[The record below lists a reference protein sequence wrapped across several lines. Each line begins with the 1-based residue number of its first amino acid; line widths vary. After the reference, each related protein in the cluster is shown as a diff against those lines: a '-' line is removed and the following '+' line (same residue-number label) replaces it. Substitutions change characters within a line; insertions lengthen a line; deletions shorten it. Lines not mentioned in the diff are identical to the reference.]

1 MRMSIPIMG
10 TSSFLG
16 KLGFWCLRQVA
27 FQVQPLS
34 NSSQNFQCWCVKG
47 AVGFLS
53 RLFQVGKSYFDP
65 ELVTLSW
72 EEQVPLEPIIG
83 QVFQVSPLFNSSQK
97 RVVQP
102 FPSQKILLDLETSQ
116 ASIGKNRFQQ
126 NWDVELASYFGT
138 RCGTTRLP
146 PIGRNGLWELIFP
159 GLVVWGFGDQRLH
172 DPQFQNVRGYAYS
185 SNSALPPRAL
195 HAIKHATNQVGCFI

>member
-53 RLFQVGKSYFDP
+53 RLFQVGKSYWN
-65 ELVTLSW
+65 SIRN
-72 EEQVPLEPIIG
+72 Q
-83 QVFQVSPLFNSSQK
+83 SPCL
-97 RVVQP
+97 
-102 FPSQKILLDLETSQ
+102 
-116 ASIGKNRFQQ
+116 GKNRFHWNPLQVRYSRFRHFSIPAKKGWSSLFQ
-126 NWDVELASYFGT
+126 VRKFYWIQKLARLLLGRTGSSRTG
-138 RCGTTRLP
+138 CGTTRL